1 MTMLSPEPTIHPTAT
16 VVDST
21 LGAWTEIGP
30 QTEIISSAV
39 GDYSYLCDRC
49 HVMYTQV
56 GKFCSIANHVRLN
69 PSNHPTWRATQHH
82 FTYRSSKFGMGPDD
96 DEFFAWRKEHPVV
109 LGHDVWIGHGALIMP
124 GVTVGTG
131 AVVASGAVV
140 TKDVP
145 DYAIVAGIPAKPIK
159 YRFPCEIQGKLLTL
173 AWWDWKHE
181 RLTAALRDF
190 RELGVEAFIEKYA
203 G

>member
-1 MTMLSPEPTIHPTAT
+1 MIMLSPEPTIHPSAIIT
-16 VVDST
+16 DSV

-30 QTEIISSAV
+30 QTEIISSTI

-49 HVMYTQV
+49 HVMYTHI
-56 GKFCSIANHVRLN
+56 GRFCSIANHARLA

-96 DEFFAWRKEHPVV
+96 DEFFAWRKEHGVA
-109 LGHDVWIGHGALIMP
+109 LGHDVWIGHGALVMP
-124 GVTVGTG
+124 GVSVGTG
-131 AVVASGAVV
+131 AVAASGAVV

-145 DYAIVAGIPAKPIK
+145 DYAIVAGVPARPIK
-159 YRFPCEIQGKLLTL
+159 YRFPREIQEKLLAL
-173 AWWDWKHE
+173 AWWDWEHD
-181 RLTAALRDF
+181 RLAAALKDF

>member
-1 MTMLSPEPTIHPTAT
+1 MTVLSPEPTIDPSA
-16 VVDST
+16 VVTDST
-21 LGAWTEIGP
+21 LGVWTEIGA
-30 QTEIISSAV
+30 QTEIISSTI
-39 GDYSYLCDRC
+39 GDYSYFCDRC
-49 HVMYTQV
+49 HVMFTTV

-82 FTYRSSKFGMGPDD
+82 FTYRSSKFGMGPDE
-96 DEFFAWRKEHPVV
+96 DEFFAWRKKHGVT

-140 TKDVP
+140 TRDVP
-145 DYAIVAGIPAKPIK
+145 DYAIVAGVPAKPIK
-159 YRFPCEIQGKLLTL
+159 YRFPREIQEKLLAL
-173 AWWDWKHE
+173 AWWDWEHE
-181 RLTAALRDF
+181 RLAGALNDF
-190 RELGVEAFIEKYA
+190 REMGVEEFVEKY